1 MNDEKKQPIRPLGHG
16 KPVTRRELIS
26 QGVISGGA
34 MVLTPS
40 FLGAIYSQTAE
51 GQESIA
57 GSCPQDPPNS
67 NADPAAIVIELSGGG
82 NIAGANVFVGGPGGQ
97 GERLQSYASLG
108 GGPATPTTPQYG
120 LVWNSTS
127 RMLQGINSIIT
138 DQVIKDKV
146 KGILYCTISNDDL
159 QTNLYLPTHH
169 LVHAG
174 AFGNI
179 AKLVGKFG
187 NESGTRTVTGFKS
200 PGLTAVSINS
210 PNDVRSIVERHKIS
224 LTLSDAAMSRILETS
239 KNMGIDS
246 LCKISRRSLSEQ
258 MAAICG
264 CRYEKSYQLATK
276 FSADALDPT
285 KDAEINRIYGT
296 ANATDEAC
304 ISKVVIDGNAG
315 VGVILKDGY
324 DYHDG
329 TRTTGDAKDFEAGV
343 TTGRILAYAASK
355 GRAVSIMIVTDGGV
369 SSNASGAWVAD
380 SGVRG
385 AALQFSYHPNGVQT
399 LGSPQIG
406 AYKNDETVNA
416 AMNAVSNSPSNLALA
431 FTANYLALTGKQD
444 DLQKLFPN
452 NPISASLQTYLVYK
466 KSS

>member
-1 MNDEKKQPIRPLGHG
+1 MNDKKQPLRPLGHG

-40 FLGAIYSQTAE
+40 LLGSIYSQTAE
-51 GQESIA
+51 GQEFIA
-57 GSCPQDPPNS
+57 ASCPKEPDQIGGT
-67 NADPAAIVIELSGGG
+67 AAIVIELSGGG

-97 GERLQSYASLG
+97 ADRLPSYTTL
-108 GGPATPTTPQYG
+108 GGPATPTAPQYG

-127 RMLQGINSIIT
+127 RMLAGINSVIT
-138 DQVIKDKV
+138 DQAIKDKV
-146 KGILYCTISNDDL
+146 KGILYCSISNDDL
-159 QTNLYLPTHH
+159 ETNLYLPAHH

-174 AFGNI
+174 ALGKV
-179 AKLVGKFG
+179 AKLVGRFG
-187 NESGTRTVTGFKS
+187 NKSGTRNVTGFEV

-210 PNDVRSIVERHKIS
+210 PTDVRSIVDRHKIS
-224 LTLSDAAMSRILETS
+224 LTLSDAAMSRILQTS

-264 CRYEKSYQLATK
+264 CRYEKSYQLATQ

-285 KDAEINRIYGT
+285 KDAEISRIYGT
-296 ANATDEAC
+296 ASGSNEAC
-304 ISKVVIDGNAG
+304 ISKLVIGGNAG

-329 TRTTGDAKDFEAGV
+329 TRATGDAKDLEAGV
-343 TTGRILAYAASK
+343 TIGRIIAYAASQN
-355 GRAVSIMIVTDGGV
+355 RAVSIMIVTDGGV

-380 SGVRG
+380 SGVRA
-385 AALQFSYHPNGVQT
+385 AALQISYHPTGIKT
-399 LGSPQIG
+399 LDTDPQVG
-406 AYKNDETVNA
+406 AYKSDETVNGTI
-416 AMNAVSNSPSNLALA
+416 NAISNSPSALALA
-431 FTANYLALTGKQD
+431 FTANYLA
-444 DLQKLFPN
+444 
-452 NPISASLQTYLVYK
+452 ISGEEAKLQTLFGDNAISQNLKEYLVYS
-466 KSS
+466 KS